1 VLYSTNVATIFL
13 DTRFKIR
20 FFTPATRALFN
31 VIPSDVGRPL
41 TDLKSLAADDALLD
55 DAQTVFS
62 SQTPFEREIQGQS
75 GHWFVR
81 RIMPYR
87 ASDEKAEGVVITYE
101 DVTERRGTA
110 EALSAAKRQAEL
122 ASVAKSRFL
131 AAASHDLRQ
140 PLQTLALLQG
150 LLAKKVVGEKAQKL
164 VGGIDEALD
173 AMTGMLNTLL
183 DINQI
188 EAGSVKP
195 EKADFPVN
203 DLFDHLRDELTYH
216 AQAAGLA
223 LRVVPCALSIRS
235 DRHLLEQ
242 MIRNLISN
250 ALKYTHSGKV
260 LVGCRCRQGNL
271 RIEIWDTG
279 IGIPESELKA
289 IFEEYHQVDNAA
301 RQRSRG
307 LGLGLSIVKSLGELL
322 GHPISVRSLHGKGSV
337 FSIQVPLTP
346 SGAPSAPGDLSH
358 PTDNAPA
365 QTARRTGA
373 ILVIEDD
380 PEVREHLKLFLNEE
394 GYSISTAVD
403 GPAAL
408 KAMARG
414 MMRPDLVLA
423 DYNLPNGMNGVQ
435 VSQRL
440 RQELDGQTPF
450 IILTGDISTETLR
463 DIALHDC
470 VHLNKP
476 VKLGELTY
484 AIEKLLTRLPNPRV
498 VPPRQ
503 AAAAQSVSG
512 GARVIIVDD
521 DDLVREAIRAV
532 LEDDGRVVETYPSC
546 EAFLEG
552 FHSDRPACLLIDA
565 YLPAMSGLELLEK
578 LHIDGNSLPA
588 IMITG
593 NADVPMAIK
602 AMKAGA
608 LDFIE
613 KPIGRDELLAS
624 IERALELS
632 HDSEKLLEWRATA
645 AGHLAGLTPRQ
656 RDVMERVLAGQP
668 SKNIAADLG
677 ISQRTVENHR
687 AGIMKRTGS
696 KSLPA
701 LARLALLAMGGAMPP
716 SMP

>member
-1 VLYSTNVATIFL
+1 M
-13 DTRFKIR
+13 
-20 FFTPATRALFN
+20 
-31 VIPSDVGRPL
+31 IPSDVGRPL

-55 DAQTVFS
+55 DAQTVFR

-81 RIMPYR
+81 RIMPYH
-87 ASDEKAEGVVITYE
+87 ASDQKTEGVVITYE

-110 EALSAAKRQAEL
+110 EALTAAKRQAEL

-164 VGGIDEALD
+164 VGGIDEALG

-195 EKADFPVN
+195 EKADFPLN
-203 DLFDHLRDELTYH
+203 ELFDHLRDELTYH

-235 DRHLLEQ
+235 DRRLLEQ

-260 LVGCRCRQGNL
+260 LVGCRCRQGTL

-289 IFEEYHQVDNAA
+289 IFEEYHQLDNAA

-322 GHPISVRSLHGKGSV
+322 GHPVSVRSLHGRGSV
-337 FSIQVPLTP
+337 FSIEVPLTQRGVSSVP
-346 SGAPSAPGDLSH
+346 SRHLRAADAAS
-358 PTDNAPA
+358 T
-365 QTARRTGA
+365 QTATRTGA
-373 ILVIEDD
+373 ILIIEDD
-380 PEVREHLKLFLNEE
+380 PEVREHLKLVLHEE
-394 GYSISTAVD
+394 GYAISTAVD

-408 KAMARG
+408 ETVARG
-414 MMRPDLVLA
+414 TTRPDLVLA

-435 VSQRL
+435 ASQKL
-440 RQELDGQTPF
+440 RRELDRRIPF

-476 VKLGELTY
+476 VKLTELTR
-484 AIEKLLTRLPNPRV
+484 AIEKLLAKPPDPHV
-498 VPPRQ
+498 SPPRH
-503 AAAAQSVSG
+503 AAAALSVSG
-512 GARVIIVDD
+512 GAK
-521 DDLVREAIRAV
+521 
-532 LEDDGRVVETYPSC
+532 
-546 EAFLEG
+546 
-552 FHSDRPACLLIDA
+552 DR
-565 YLPAMSGLELLEK
+565 
-578 LHIDGNSLPA
+578 
-588 IMITG
+588 
-593 NADVPMAIK
+593 
-602 AMKAGA
+602 
-608 LDFIE
+608 
-613 KPIGRDELLAS
+613 R
-624 IERALELS
+624 R
-632 HDSEKLLEWRATA
+632 R
-645 AGHLAGLTPRQ
+645 R
-656 RDVMERVLAGQP
+656 
-668 SKNIAADLG
+668 
-677 ISQRTVENHR
+677 
-687 AGIMKRTGS
+687 
-696 KSLPA
+696 
-701 LARLALLAMGGAMPP
+701 
-716 SMP
+716 